1 MFPKGAHTG
10 NFFHDLFE
18 HLDYT
23 SCSPQA
29 LRSPVQRSLQAY
41 GFDSAWK
48 GIISKS
54 ISHVLNVALKA
65 TTPELVLSSIAFEN
79 RINEMEF
86 YFPIN
91 AISPSK
97 LRTIFKRHESID
109 GIGDFPEQLQK
120 LVFSPTAG
128 FMKGYID
135 LVFEYQDQ
143 YYLLDWKS
151 NYLGQELED
160 YRREALGHVMQ
171 DNYYTLQYH
180 LYALALS
187 QYLRLRNPG
196 FQYESD
202 FGGVFYIFIRG
213 VDSRRGPQFGIFH
226 DLPQPALINALGK
239 ALIPGF
245 SKV

>member
-1 MFPKGAHTG
+1 
-10 NFFHDLFE
+10 
-18 HLDYT
+18 
-23 SCSPQA
+23 
-29 LRSPVQRSLQAY
+29 
-41 GFDSAWK
+41 
-48 GIISKS
+48 
-54 ISHVLNVALKA
+54 
-65 TTPELVLSSIAFEN
+65 
-79 RINEMEF
+79 
-86 YFPIN
+86 
-91 AISPSK
+91 
-97 LRTIFKRHESID
+97 
-109 GIGDFPEQLQK
+109 
-120 LVFSPTAG
+120 
-128 FMKGYID
+128 
-135 LVFEYQDQ
+135 
-143 YYLLDWKS
+143 
-151 NYLGQELED
+151 
-160 YRREALGHVMQ
+160 MQ